1 LRARFLLPGCALAL
15 ASALSCAHALKEP
28 PPLAQLGM
36 PQSRPSDSSD
46 VESLLRQGEFLYA
59 RRSLQ
64 AVQEASGVYLQ
75 AAQAD
80 PSRIEGLVGAVKS
93 QIWILDHQ
101 PDRAARTAAAVLAVQ
116 AAQWCLRIAPTSPVC
131 EYWLGAALG
140 VQARERSSTA
150 LDALPRIEDFFR
162 KAAEADPQLEEA
174 GPSRALALLY
184 ARAPGW
190 PTGPGDPERALVEA
204 RKAVALKPDYPPN
217 QLVLGEALALNGD
230 SRAAREAYSRA
241 LDLAKSREA
250 TGDPDAV
257 EWIQEADKALQHES
271 PISP

>member
-1 LRARFLLPGCALAL
+1 
-15 ASALSCAHALKEP
+15 
-28 PPLAQLGM
+28 
-36 PQSRPSDSSD
+36 
-46 VESLLRQGEFLYA
+46 QGEILYA
-59 RRSLQ
+59 RRSLA
-64 AVQEASGVYLQ
+64 AVQDASGVYLQ

-80 PSRIEGLVGAVKS
+80 PTRIEGLVGAVKS
-93 QIWILDHQ
+93 QIWIIDHE
-101 PDRAARTAAAVLAVQ
+101 PERARRESAAVLAVQ

-150 LDALPRIEDFFR
+150 LDALPRIEEFFR
-162 KAAEADPQLEEA
+162 RAAEADPQLEEA

-190 PTGPGDPERALVEA
+190 PTGPGDPERALAEA

-217 QLVLGEALALNGD
+217 QLALGEALSLNGD
-230 SRAAREAYSRA
+230 SPGARDAYSKA
-241 LDLAKSREA
+241 LDLAKSRKA
-250 TGDPDAV
+250 TSDPDAS
-257 EWIQEADKALQHES
+257 EWIQEAEKALHGKP